1 MKPMSDDAW
10 VARLR
15 TAYADHGDE
24 FESALAAELAAAPP
38 HERPQQVHGPCP
50 FCNEHPPLQAFP
62 ARLATAASSLLYCP
76 ACYGFFAP
84 AAALSSGITAD
95 AGDHPALSAAP
106 APARCRAC
114 FGFLMPDGRC
124 AKCKQPVPPFEC
136 PACRV
141 AMDRREGD
149 GVTLDHC
156 GQCGGTWFDMGELG
170 AVFGIEDRPSLAE
183 RYAGQR
189 SAESAALLGGLIGGT
204 ALHGGHNPDGAF
216 GADSILSAVL
226 QVVASLV
233 RLRF

>member
-1 MKPMSDDAW
+1 M
-10 VARLR
+10 
-15 TAYADHGDE
+15 
-24 FESALAAELAAAPP
+24 
-38 HERPQQVHGPCP
+38 
-50 FCNEHPPLQAFP
+50 
-62 ARLATAASSLLYCP
+62 
-76 ACYGFFAP
+76 
-84 AAALSSGITAD
+84 
-95 AGDHPALSAAP
+95 
-106 APARCRAC
+106 
-114 FGFLMPDGRC
+114 
-124 AKCKQPVPPFEC
+124 
-136 PACRV
+136 
-141 AMDRREGD
+141 
-149 GVTLDHC
+149 TLDHC